1 MTFLPYTA
9 ILLDLDG
16 TITDSAPGITDTLAY
31 TFAAMGH
38 PVPDADELLRY
49 VGPPILDSFRDRA
62 GMSLD
67 ERMRALEI
75 YRERYLDR
83 GAYDAVLYPGMGEL
97 VRDIAAAGIPLSLA
111 TSKPELP
118 ATLMLE
124 HFTIA
129 EHFTIITGASADETR
144 SAKADVVAEALVR
157 LRAMDADLSRPVMI
171 GDRVHDVEGAAAHR
185 IPTIAV
191 RWGYGDEAE
200 HAHAVAVADD
210 VAALRGMLGL

>member
-1 MTFLPYTA
+1 MHPYTA

-16 TITDSAPGITDTLAY
+16 TVTDSAPGITDTLAY
-31 TFAAMGH
+31 TFGKLGL
-38 PVPDADELLRY
+38 PIPGADELLRY
-49 VGPPILDSFRDRA
+49 VGPPLLDSLRDRA
-62 GMSLD
+62 GMTLA
-67 ERMRALEI
+67 ERLHALEI

-83 GAYDAVLYPGMGEL
+83 GAYDATMYPGMGEL

-129 EHFTIITGASADETR
+129 HHFDIITGASPDEVR

-157 LRAMDADLSRPVMI
+157 LQAMDADLTRPVMI
-171 GDRVHDVEGAAAHR
+171 GDRVHDVEGAAVHG

-191 RWGYGDEAE
+191 SWGYGEPAE
-200 HAHAVAVADD
+200 FTHALAVAHD
-210 VAALRGMLGL
+210 VEELRVLLGL

>member
-1 MTFLPYTA
+1 MRPYSA

-31 TFAAMGH
+31 TFAAMGLE
-38 PVPDADELLRY
+38 VPDADELLRY

-67 ERMRALEI
+67 ERMRALAI

-97 VRDIAAAGIPLSLA
+97 IADIAAAGIPLSLA

-129 EHFTIITGASADETR
+129 HHFTIVTGASADETR

-157 LRAMDADLSRPVMI
+157 LRARNADLTRPIMI
-171 GDRVHDVEGAAAHR
+171 GDRIHDIEGAGAHG

-191 RWGYGDEAE
+191 TWGYGDQAE
-200 HAHAVAVADD
+200 HAHAHAVADD
-210 VAALRGMLGL
+210 VVALHALLGL

>member
-1 MTFLPYTA
+1 MPHYSA

-16 TITDSAPGITDTLAY
+16 TVTDSAPGITDTLAW
-31 TFAAMGH
+31 TFTQLGM
-38 PVPDADELLRY
+38 PVPPPDELLRY
-49 VGPPILDSFRDRA
+49 VGPPLLDSFRDRA
-62 GMSLD
+62 GLTLE
-67 ERMRALEI
+67 ERERALEV

-83 GAYDAVLYPGMGEL
+83 GAYDSTLYPGMGPL

-111 TSKPELP
+111 TSKPETP

-129 EHFTIITGASADETR
+129 EHFDIITGASEDEVR

-157 LRAMDADLSRPVMI
+157 LRGMGADLSRPVMI
-171 GDRVHDVEGAAAHR
+171 GDRIHDIEGAAVHG

-191 RWGYGDEAE
+191 TWGYGDDEERRNARAI
-200 HAHAVAVADD
+200 AHD
-210 VAALRGMLGL
+210 VDELRALLGL

>member
-1 MTFLPYTA
+1 VLHYTA

-31 TFAAMGH
+31 TFATLGLPIPA
-38 PVPDADELLRY
+38 ADELLRY
-49 VGPPILDSFRDRA
+49 VGPPLLDAFRDRA
-62 GMSLD
+62 GMTLA
-67 ERMRALEI
+67 ERMHALEV

-83 GAYDAVLYPGMGEL
+83 GAYDATLYPGMGEL
-97 VRDIAAAGIPLSLA
+97 VRDIAAAGVPLSLA

-118 ATLMLE
+118 ATLVLE

-129 EHFTIITGASADETR
+129 HHFDIITGASADEVR

-157 LRAMDADLSRPVMI
+157 LRAMDADLTRPVLV
-171 GDRVHDVEGAAAHR
+171 GDRVHDVEGAAVHG

-191 RWGYGDEAE
+191 SWGYGEPAEFE
-200 HAHAVAVADD
+200 HAIAVAHD
-210 VAALRGMLGL
+210 VDELRALLGL